1 MNDPASVQATV
12 YGLVQGVYF
21 RAFVSRRARELDL
34 SGYARNTPE
43 GTVAVYAEGE
53 RQQLEKLIDHLRV
66 GPSAAR
72 VEKVVTR
79 WSEYSGSYSR
89 FGIRY

>member
-1 MNDPASVQATV
+1 MSDLASVQATV

-21 RAFVSRRARELDL
+21 RAFVSTRARGLGL

-43 GTVAVYAEGE
+43 GTVEVHAEGE
-53 RQQLEKLIDHLRV
+53 RQQLQKLIDRLRV
-66 GPSAAR
+66 GPSASR

-79 WSEYSGSYSR
+79 WSEYTGSYSG
-89 FGIRY
+89 FGIRS

>member
-43 GTVAVYAEGE
+43 GTVEVYAEGE
-53 RQQLEKLIDHLRV
+53 RQQLEKLINHLRV

>member
-1 MNDPASVQATV
+1 MSDLASVQATV

-21 RAFVSRRARELDL
+21 RAFVSRRARELGL
-34 SGYARNTPE
+34 TGYARNTPE
-43 GTVAVYAEGE
+43 GTVGVHAEGE
-53 RQQLEKLIDHLRV
+53 RERLETLIDHLRV

-72 VEKVVTR
+72 VEKVEAN
-79 WSEYSGSYSR
+79 WGEYTGSYPS